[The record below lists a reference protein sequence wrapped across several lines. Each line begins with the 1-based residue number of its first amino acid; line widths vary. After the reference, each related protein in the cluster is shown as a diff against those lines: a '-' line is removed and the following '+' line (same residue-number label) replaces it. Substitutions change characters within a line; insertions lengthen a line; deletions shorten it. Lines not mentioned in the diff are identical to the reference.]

1 VCNVRLVEWEA
12 KALLRAEGIALPR
25 GERAASP
32 ERVAEAAT
40 RLGGPVVV
48 KSQVPVGG
56 RMKAGG
62 VRFAD
67 TPDEA
72 RTVAA
77 DLLSRP
83 LLGHAVS
90 ELLVEER
97 APAGSEVLAAISYD
111 AAEKA
116 PVVLLT
122 LAGGIDVEASV
133 GGGSGGLARH
143 VVDMTWPY
151 SAYKGRELAARAGL
165 AGAQLVAAGTLLQR
179 LCGLFHQYDATLV
192 EVNPVV
198 WTGKGFLA
206 LDAHVE
212 LEDEALFRHPELPER
227 FGIQPRPTQVRPPT
241 VFEAEAARIDA
252 TDSRGVAGRM
262 VEFDG
267 DLGLLI
273 GGGGA
278 SLTVFD
284 ALLAAG
290 GRPANYC
297 EVGGNPSVRKVCALT
312 RLILQK
318 PGVRRLAV
326 IMNVVSNTR
335 ADLIARGVIKGI
347 VEEGLVPSEVVTVF
361 RVPGAWEAE
370 GARILERYGIAFS
383 DRTVS
388 LDEAARLAVSRRG

>member
-1 VCNVRLVEWEA
+1 MRLVEWEA
-12 KALLRAEGIALPR
+12 KALLRSAGIALPR
-25 GERAASP
+25 A
-32 ERVAEAAT
+32 ERVATPEQAAEAAAK
-40 RLGGPVVV
+40 LGGPVVV
-48 KSQVPVGG
+48 KCQVPTGG

-62 VRFAD
+62 IRFAD
-67 TPDEA
+67 SPDEA
-72 RTVAA
+72 SGIAA

-83 LLGHAVS
+83 LLGHEVT

-97 APAGSEVLAAISYD
+97 APGGSEAFAAVAYD

-116 PVVLLT
+116 PVVLLS
-122 LAGGIDVEASV
+122 LSGGIDLEASI
-133 GGGSGGLARH
+133 GGSLGLARQ

-151 SAYKGRELAARAGL
+151 SAYQGRELAARAGL
-165 AGAQLVAAGTLLQR
+165 AAAQLVAAGTLLQR
-179 LCGLFHQYDATLV
+179 LYGVFHQYDATLV
-192 EVNPVV
+192 EVNPLV
-198 WTGKGFLA
+198 WSGKGFLA

-212 LEDEALFRHPELPER
+212 LEDEALYRHPELASR
-227 FGIQPRPTQVRPPT
+227 LGIKPRSTQARPPT
-241 VFEAEAARIDA
+241 PFELAAAQIDA

-297 EVGGNPSVRKVCALT
+297 EVGGNPSVRKVRALT

-335 ADLIARGVIKGI
+335 VDLVARGVIKGI

-361 RVPGAWEAE
+361 RVPGAWEGE
-370 GARILERYGIAFS
+370 GAKILERYGIAYS
-383 DRTVS
+383 DRKVS
-388 LDEAARLAVSRRG
+388 LDEAAGLAVARRG